1 MRMCIKVLFVA
12 SILALT
18 ASCQDTL
25 DTSSQQAKEQ
35 SIKQMMVGIYP
46 QNQIIFN
53 QALKT
58 IYQVDQQFHTD
69 ISITEANSLTDQ
81 KLKGKTVEEILHI
94 SFVSK
99 KVSLNDRPP
108 RQLNKPST
116 TRVANNATT
125 STLVKTNFIAK

>member
-1 MRMCIKVLFVA
+1 MRKCIKVLFIA

-25 DTSSQQAKEQ
+25 DTSSKQAKEQ

-53 QALKT
+53 NALKT
-58 IYQVDQQFHTD
+58 IYRVDQRLNTD
-69 ISITEANSLTDQ
+69 ISIAEAIALTDQ

-99 KVSLNDRPP
+99 KINLNDIPRRP
-108 RQLNKPST
+108 NKLST

-125 STLVKTNFIAK
+125 STLIKTNFIAE